1 MSFPFILATQV
12 SDELV
17 EATADCDLIVLEG
30 MGRAIETNL
39 HARFTCDSLKLGM
52 IKHPEVA
59 TCLNGRMYD
68 CVCKYDRGE
77 VQEAAG
83 GTESRERQDG
93 VEGDGAAGAQAE
105 GEGDDGRGKG
115 QKEEAVGVEGNAE

>member
-1 MSFPFILATQV
+1 MKAVPVLDVAYALAVQV

-77 VQEAAG
+77 VQGAAVG
-83 GTESRERQDG
+83 EEGRERQG
-93 VEGDGAAGAQAE
+93 GAEGDGAGAADAE
-105 GEGDDGRGKG
+105 GEGDEGRGKG
-115 QKEEAVGVEGNAE
+115 QQ